1 MSELSTIPSVQAANE
16 TPHWTAR
23 HGKPIIFVIL
33 TLVAVGIYLAV
44 AIPVAVFPSTD
55 FPRIVVG
62 ADVGVYPIDQMLVTV
77 TQPLEEALNTVP
89 GLDHVTSITSR
100 GSAEIDLFFDWKV
113 DMNQTLQLVNAALA
127 RVQPTL
133 PSQAKVTANR
143 LTFAAFPI
151 IGYSLTSDRIPQTT
165 LWELG
170 NYTIKPR
177 LNRATG
183 VSSVVVQGG
192 QVPEFNIQPDP
203 AKMVQAGVTVPNIL
217 DAISRSNMIDSPGL
231 IETNH
236 QLVLTLMSGQA
247 RSLTDIGNIVVK
259 TTPAGAAV
267 HINDIGTVN
276 NSVMPVYT
284 VVTGNGKPAVLLNIY
299 RQPNSNTVDVANA
312 VHGEIAKLQ
321 ENLPPG
327 VDIRP
332 FYDQSELV
340 RDSIDSVRDAILL
353 GLVLAS
359 LIMVLFLRDW
369 GTSLVAGLV
378 IPATIAVTFIA
389 LKIMGES
396 FNLMTLGGLA
406 AAVGLVIDDAIVVVE
421 NIVLHRDLGQS
432 RGEAIRSA
440 IREIRVPLV
449 GSTITPIV
457 VFLPLISITGV
468 TGVFFRALAITVG
481 MALLTSLALALTW
494 TPTLSHYFLRNR
506 RADAAAKHETVPA
519 WLLQS
524 YERTLRFTL
533 EHPFAL
539 AVFTVLLIAGSY
551 LCYTHTGSDLLPAM
565 DEGGFIVDY
574 TMAPGS
580 SLRETNRVISHV
592 EKILRGTPDVATT
605 ARRTGLQLGLA
616 AVTEANQGDISVK
629 LKPMAPLL
637 TRFFGAAGPNQRT
650 RSGDKVIADVRAKI
664 MNAEPVLDVEFPQLL
679 QDMIGDLTSAPQP
692 VVIKLFSEDGD
703 LLRHWAPVVA
713 STIKKIPGVVDVED
727 GIDNTTSGTAMTFD
741 IDPMVTARAGFTP
754 QEVELDASAMLQ
766 GEPATPPVILNARSY
781 TIRVQFPPSARSSLD
796 AMRNTLIV
804 SGTGKTATIGSL
816 ATLTE
821 IPGQTEIIRENLQR
835 CMNVTARFEGI
846 NLGDGMAQVRKAV
859 AESTLPSSIRVEY
872 GGQYAEQQKS
882 FRDLVFVL
890 ALAIVLVFMVLLF
903 EFGEFGAPIAV
914 LSSALLS
921 TCGVFLA
928 LLITRTTFNLSSFM
942 GLIMVI
948 GIVAKNGIL
957 LLDADQRFRA
967 EGTPPEESMIRA
979 GERRLRPIMMT
990 ALATVAGMLPLAF
1003 AVGAGSQMLQP
1014 LAIAVI
1020 GGILASMILSLVV
1033 TPAVRFYIG
1042 GRSTGKEQEV

>member
-1 MSELSTIPSVQAANE
+1 MSQLSTLPPTTTGGE
-16 TPHWTAR
+16 TLHWTAR

-33 TLVAVGIYLAV
+33 VLVIVGVYLAFS
-44 AIPVAVFPSTD
+44 IPVAVFPSTD

-77 TQPLEEALNTVP
+77 TKPLEEAVNTVP
-89 GLDHVTSITSR
+89 GLNQVISTTSR
-100 GSAEIDLFFDWKV
+100 GSAEIDLFFNWNV
-113 DMNQTLQLVNAALA
+113 DMDLTLQLVNAAMA

-133 PSQAKVTANR
+133 PSQAKITANR

-151 IGYSLTSDRIPQTT
+151 LGYSLTSDKIPQTT
-165 LWELG
+165 LWELA
-170 NYTIKPR
+170 NYQIKPR
-177 LNRATG
+177 LNRAAG

-192 QVPEFNIQPDP
+192 QVPEFQIQPDP
-203 AKMVQAGVTVPNIL
+203 AKLVQAGVTIPNIL
-217 DAISRSNMIDSPGL
+217 DAVGRTNTIDSPGL

-247 RSLTDIGNIVVK
+247 RDAGDIGNIVVK
-259 TTPAGAAV
+259 TTPANTAV
-267 HINDIGTVN
+267 HINDVASVN

-284 VVTGNGKPAVLLNIY
+284 VVTANGKPAVLVNIY
-299 RQPNSNTVDVANA
+299 RQPSSNTVEVADA
-312 VHGEIAKLQ
+312 VHAEVNNLKKT
-321 ENLPPG
+321 LPPG
-327 VDIRP
+327 VNIST

-340 RDSIDSVRDAILL
+340 NDAIKSVRDAILL
-353 GLVLAS
+353 GLILAS

-378 IPATIAVTFIA
+378 IPATIGITFIT
-389 LKIMGES
+389 LRVVGQS

-421 NIVLHRDLGQS
+421 NIVMHRDSGQS
-432 RGEAIRSA
+432 RSEAIRSA

-468 TGVFFRALAITVG
+468 TGVFFRALAVTVG

-506 RADAAAKHETVPA
+506 RPDSARANRHETVPP
-519 WLLQS
+519 WLMRS

-539 AVFTVLLIAGSY
+539 ALFAIILIAGSY
-551 LCYTHTGSDLLPAM
+551 LCYKSIGSDLLPAM

-574 TMAPGS
+574 VMPPGA
-580 SLRETNRVISHV
+580 SLRDTNRVISHV
-592 EKILRGTPDVATT
+592 EKILRDTPDVATT

-616 AVTEANQGDISVK
+616 AVTEANTGDISVK
-629 LKPMAPLL
+629 LKPMAPFW
-637 TRFFGAAGPNQRT
+637 TRLFGAKAGPNERT
-650 RSGDKVIADVRAKI
+650 RSGEEVIADVRAKI
-664 MNAEPVLDVEFPQLL
+664 KEAEPVLDVEFPQLL

-692 VVIKLFSEDGD
+692 VVIKLFNEDGD
-703 LLRHWAPVVA
+703 LLHHWAPVEA
-713 STIKKIPGVVDVED
+713 NAIKKIPGVVDVED
-727 GIDNTTSGTAMTFD
+727 GIENTTSGTAVSFNV
-741 IDPMVTARAGFTP
+741 DPVIAARAGFSP

-766 GEPATPPVILNARSY
+766 GEPAPTPVVLNDRSY
-781 TIRVQFPPSARSSLD
+781 TIRVQFPPAARRTLD
-796 AMRNTLIV
+796 SMRNTLVV

-835 CMNVTARFEGI
+835 AVDVTARFEGL
-846 NLGDGMAQVRKAV
+846 NLGDGIAKVQKAV
-859 AESTLPSSIRVEY
+859 ADSNLPPNIRVEY

-903 EFGEFGAPIAV
+903 EFGEFAAPVAV

-942 GLIMVI
+942 GLIMVV

-957 LLDADQRFRA
+957 LLDADQKFRSTGA
-967 EGTPPEESMIRA
+967 GPEESMILA

-1020 GGILASMILSLVV
+1020 GGILASMVLSLVV
-1033 TPAVRFYIG
+1033 TPAVRFYAG
-1042 GRSTGKEQEV
+1042 GRH

>member
-1 MSELSTIPSVQAANE
+1 MTA
-16 TPHWTAR
+16 HWTDR

-33 TLVAVGIYLAV
+33 TLIAVGIYLAV
-44 AIPVAVFPSTD
+44 SIPVAVFPNTD

-77 TQPLEEALNTVP
+77 TKPLEEALNTVP
-89 GLDHVTSITSR
+89 GLDHVTSTTSR

-113 DMNQTLQLVNAALA
+113 DMYQTLELVNAALA
-127 RVQPTL
+127 RVQSTL
-133 PSQAKVTANR
+133 PPSAKVTANR

-151 IGYSLTSDRIPQTT
+151 LGYSLTSEKVPQTT
-165 LWELG
+165 LWELA
-170 NYTIKPR
+170 NYTLKPR
-177 LNRATG
+177 LNRAAG
-183 VSSVVVQGG
+183 VSSVVIQGG
-192 QVPEFNIQPDP
+192 EVPEFQVQPDP
-203 AKMVQAGVTVPNIL
+203 AKLIEAGVTIPNIL

-231 IETNH
+231 IEANH
-236 QLVLTLMSGQA
+236 QLILTLMSGQA
-247 RSLTDIGNIVVK
+247 RSLEDIGNIVIK
-259 TTPAGAAV
+259 TTPAGSAV
-267 HINDIGTVN
+267 HIKDVAAVN

-284 VVTGNGKPAVLLNIY
+284 VVTANGKPSVLLNIY
-299 RQPNSNTVDVANA
+299 RQPASNTVDVAYA
-312 VHGEIAKLQ
+312 VHEEIASLKK
-321 ENLPPG
+321 ELPPG

-340 RDSIDSVRDAILL
+340 IESIKSVRDAILL
-353 GLVLAS
+353 GLILAS

-378 IPATIAVTFIA
+378 IPATITVTFIA
-389 LKIMGES
+389 MRVLGQS

-421 NIVLHRDLGQS
+421 NIVMHRDSGQS
-432 RGEAIRSA
+432 RAEAISSA
-440 IREIRVPLV
+440 LREIRVPLI

-481 MALLTSLALALTW
+481 VALLTSLALALTW
-494 TPTLSHYFLRNR
+494 TPTLSHYFLRTRPSN
-506 RADAAAKHETVPA
+506 AAAHHDTVPA
-519 WLLQS
+519 WLMRI

-533 EHPFAL
+533 EHPLAL
-539 AVFTVLLIAGSY
+539 VAFTILLIGASY
-551 LCYTHTGSDLLPAM
+551 LCYRHTGSDLLPAM

-574 TMAPGS
+574 VMPPGS
-580 SLRETNRVISHV
+580 SLKETNRVISHV
-592 EKILRGTPDVATT
+592 EKILRDTPDVAATS
-605 ARRTGLQLGLA
+605 RRTGLQLGLA
-616 AVTEANQGDISVK
+616 TVTEANTGDISVK
-629 LKPMAPLL
+629 LKPLAPFWSRL
-637 TRFFGAAGPNQRT
+637 FGAASASERT
-650 RSGDKVIADVRAKI
+650 RPGDQVIADVRAKI
-664 MNAEPVLDVEFPQLL
+664 TQAEPILDVEFPQLL

-692 VVIKLFSEDGD
+692 VVIKLFSEDAD

-713 STIKKIPGVVDVED
+713 STIKKVPHVVDVED
-727 GIDNTTSGTAMTFD
+727 GIDNTTSGTAVTFNV
-741 IDPMVTARAGFTP
+741 DPVITARAGFTP

-766 GEPATPPVILNARSY
+766 GEPATTPAVIDARSY
-781 TIRVQFPPSARSSLD
+781 TIRVQFPPSARKTLES
-796 AMRNTLIV
+796 MQKTLIV

-835 CMNVTARFEGI
+835 DVNVTARLEDI
-846 NLGDGMAQVRKAV
+846 NLGDGMAAVQKAV
-859 AESTLPSSIRVEY
+859 AEANLPASIRVQY
-872 GGQYAEQQKS
+872 GGQYEEQRKS
-882 FRDLVFVL
+882 FRDLRFVL

-957 LLDADQRFRA
+957 LLDADQKFRA
-967 EGTPPEESMIRA
+967 SGVAPEESMIRA

-1003 AVGAGSQMLQP
+1003 AIGAGSQMLQP

-1033 TPAVRFYIG
+1033 TPAVRFYVG
-1042 GRSTGKEQEV
+1042 HRS

>member
-1 MSELSTIPSVQAANE
+1 MNE
-16 TPHWTAR
+16 TLHWTAR
-23 HGKPIIFVIL
+23 HGKPIVFVIL

-44 AIPVAVFPSTD
+44 SIPVAVFPSTD

-77 TQPLEEALNTVP
+77 TQPLEQAVNTVP

-113 DMNQTLQLVNAALA
+113 DMNLTLQLVNAALA

-151 IGYSLTSDRIPQTT
+151 MGYSLTSDRIPQTT

-192 QVPEFNIQPDP
+192 QVPEFSIQPDP
-203 AKMVQAGVTVPNIL
+203 SKMVQAGVTVPNIL
-217 DAISRSNMIDSPGL
+217 DAVSRSNMIDSPGL
-231 IETNH
+231 IESNH
-236 QLVLTLMSGQA
+236 QLILTLMSGQA
-247 RSLTDIGNIVVK
+247 KSLEDISNIVVK
-259 TTPAGAAV
+259 TTPSGAPV
-267 HINDIGTVN
+267 HVSDIGTVN

-284 VVTGNGKPAVLLNIY
+284 VVTANGKPAVLVNIY
-299 RQPNSNTVDVANA
+299 RQPDSNTVDVANA
-312 VHGEIAKLQ
+312 VHSQILELQ
-321 ENLPPG
+321 KEMPPG

-340 RDSIDSVRDAILL
+340 KESIASVRDAILL
-353 GLVLAS
+353 GLLLAS

-378 IPATIAVTFIA
+378 IPATVAVTFIA
-389 LKIMGES
+389 LKIVGES

-421 NIVLHRDLGQS
+421 NIVMHRDLGQS

-440 IREIRVPLV
+440 IREVRVPLI

-468 TGVFFRALAITVG
+468 TGVFFRALAITIG

-494 TPTLSHYFLRNR
+494 TPTLSHYFLGKR
-506 RADAAAKHETVPA
+506 REIADPAMHESVPG
-519 WLLQS
+519 WLMRS

-533 EHPFAL
+533 EQPLFL
-539 AVFTVLLIAGSY
+539 AVFTVLLIAVSY
-551 LCYTHTGSDLLPAM
+551 LCYQHTGSDLLPPM

-574 TMAPGS
+574 VMAPGS
-580 SLRETNRVISHV
+580 SLRETNRVISQV
-592 EKILRGTPDVATT
+592 ERILRESPDVDTT

-629 LKPMAPLL
+629 LKPMAPWWGRL
-637 TRFFGAAGPNQRT
+637 FGRADRGYRT
-650 RSGDKVIADVRAKI
+650 KPGLDVISDVRAKI
-664 MNAEPVLDVEFPQLL
+664 VQAQPVLDVEFPQLL

-692 VVIKLFSEDGD
+692 VVIKLFSEDGE
-703 LLRHWAPVVA
+703 LLRHWAPVEA
-713 STIKKIPGVVDVED
+713 AAIKKIPGVVDVED
-727 GIDNTTSGTAMTFD
+727 GIDNTTSGTAMTFE

-766 GEPATPPVILNARSY
+766 GEPATPPVVLNARSY
-781 TIRVQFPPSARSSLD
+781 TIRVQYPPSARSSLD
-796 AMRNTLIV
+796 ALRNTLIV

-816 ATLTE
+816 ANMAEL
-821 IPGQTEIIRENLQR
+821 PGQTEIIRENLQR
-835 CMNVTARFEGI
+835 CVNVTARLEGL
-846 NLGDGMAQVRKAV
+846 NLGDGIAQVQQAV
-859 AESTLPSSIRVEY
+859 LETNLPPSIRVEY
-872 GGQYAEQQKS
+872 GGQYAEQKKS

-903 EFGEFGAPIAV
+903 EFGEFGAPFAV

-928 LLITRTTFNLSSFM
+928 LLVTRTTFNLSSFM

-967 EGTPPEESMIRA
+967 EGIAPEDSMIRA

-1020 GGILASMILSLVV
+1020 GGILASMVLSLVV

-1042 GRSTGKEQEV
+1042 GRSKYGKE

>member
-1 MSELSTIPSVQAANE
+1 MSELSTFPSAATDSE
-16 TPHWTAR
+16 APHWTAR

-33 TLVAVGIYLAV
+33 TLVVVGAYLAV
-44 AIPVAVFPSTD
+44 SIPVSVFPSTD

-77 TQPLEEALNTVP
+77 TKPLEEAVNTVP
-89 GLDHVTSITSR
+89 GLDHLTSITSR
-100 GSAEIDLFFDWKV
+100 GSAEIDLFFNWNV
-113 DMNQTLQLVNAALA
+113 DMYRTLELVNAALA

-133 PSQAKVTANR
+133 PQNAKVIANR

-151 IGYSLTSDRIPQTT
+151 LGYSLTSDKIPQTT
-165 LWELG
+165 LWELA
-170 NYTIKPR
+170 NYDIKPR

-183 VSSVVVQGG
+183 VSSVVIQGG
-192 QVPEFNIQPDP
+192 QVPEFQVQPNP
-203 AKMVQAGVTVPNIL
+203 AKLVEAGVTIPNIL

-247 RSLTDIGNIVVK
+247 RNLADIGNIIVK
-259 TTPAGAAV
+259 TTPAGAPV
-267 HINDIGTVN
+267 HINDVATVN
-276 NSVMPVYT
+276 DSVMPVYT
-284 VVTGNGKPAVLLNIY
+284 VVTSDGKPSVLLSIF
-299 RQPNSNTVDVANA
+299 RQPDSNTVQVANA
-312 VHGEIAKLQ
+312 VHDEVASLKKT
-321 ENLPPG
+321 LPPG
-327 VDIRP
+327 VNLRP

-340 RDSIDSVRDAILL
+340 NDSIKSVRDAILI
-353 GLVLAS
+353 GLILAS

-369 GTSLVAGLV
+369 GSSLVAGLV
-378 IPATIAVTFIA
+378 IPATIGVTFIA
-389 LKIMGES
+389 LRVLGES

-421 NIVLHRDLGQS
+421 NIVMHRDAGQT

-440 IREIRVPLV
+440 IREIRVPLI

-468 TGVFFRALAITVG
+468 TGVFFRALAVTVG
-481 MALLTSLALALTW
+481 VALLTSLALALTW
-494 TPTLSHYFLRNR
+494 TPTLSHFFLRGGR
-506 RADAAAKHETVPA
+506 SDGGAPRDRETVPA
-519 WLLQS
+519 WLMRS
-524 YERTLRFTL
+524 YENTLRFAL
-533 EHPFAL
+533 RHPFVLAL
-539 AVFTVLLIAGSY
+539 LTILLVGGSY
-551 LCYTHTGSDLLPAM
+551 FCYTHTGSDLLPAM

-574 TMAPGS
+574 VMPAGS

-592 EKILRGTPDVATT
+592 ERILRDTPEVETT
-605 ARRTGLQLGLA
+605 TRRTGLQLGLA
-616 AVTEANQGDISVK
+616 AVTEANTGDLTVK
-629 LKPMAPLL
+629 LKPG
-637 TRFFGAAGPNQRT
+637 RKRAGDQ
-650 RSGDKVIADVRAKI
+650 VIAEVRRKI
-664 MNAEPVLDVEFPQLL
+664 REAEPVLDVEFPQLL
-679 QDMIGDLTSAPQP
+679 QDMIGDLTSAPEP
-692 VVIKLFSEDGD
+692 VVIKLFSPDAD
-703 LLRHWAPVVA
+703 VLRHWAPLVA
-713 STIKKIPGVVDVED
+713 STIKKVPGVVDVED
-727 GIDNTTSGTAMTFD
+727 GIENTISGTAVTFNV
-741 IDPMVTARAGFTP
+741 DPVVAARAGFTP

-766 GEPATPPVILNARSY
+766 GEPASPPVVLNDRSY
-781 TIRVQFPPSARSSLD
+781 TIRVQFPPSVRRDLD
-796 AMRNTLIV
+796 AMRNALIV

-835 CMNVTARFEGI
+835 SVNVTARFESI
-846 NLGDGMAQVRKAV
+846 NLGDGIARVQKAV
-859 AESTLPSSIRVEY
+859 ADLNVPPSIRVQY

-903 EFGEFGAPIAV
+903 EFGDFAAPIAV

-942 GLIMVI
+942 GLIMVV

-967 EGTPPEESMIRA
+967 EGVPAEESMIRA

-1003 AVGAGSQMLQP
+1003 AIGAGSQMLQP

-1020 GGILASMILSLVV
+1020 GGILASMVLSLVV
-1033 TPAVRFYIG
+1033 TPAVRFYVG
-1042 GRSTGKEQEV
+1042 GRN